1 MNKKLVIAA
10 MAVVGVALAGAI
22 PALAQDDTTPTTTEE
37 AATCPYHDQTQMNLR
52 DMDRWMD
59 SAEHDEWMDSTGHER
74 MHAAVGDWNDM
85 MGETGMGP
93 GHMMG
98 GMMGAGNM
106 MGGASG

>member
-22 PALAQDDTTPTTTEE
+22 PALAQDDAPRTTAEPT
-37 AATCPYHDQTQMNLR
+37 ATCPYHDQTQMNLR

-59 SAEHDEWMDSTGHER
+59 SAEHDEWMDSASHER
-74 MHAAVGDWNDM
+74 MHEAMSDWSDM
-85 MGETGMGP
+85 MGETGMHP
-93 GHMMG
+93 GNMMG